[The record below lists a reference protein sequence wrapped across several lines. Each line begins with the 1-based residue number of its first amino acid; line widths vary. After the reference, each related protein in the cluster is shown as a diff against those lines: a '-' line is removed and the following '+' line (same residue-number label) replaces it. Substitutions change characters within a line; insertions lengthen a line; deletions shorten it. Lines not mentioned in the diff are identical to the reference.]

1 MEKVAI
7 SLFKARCL
15 SMLEKVRRTGTPI
28 LITRRGEPIAEIT
41 APSLEHGREDW
52 LGSAAGGRVRSSATS
67 SLLIGSKDWEVLGM
81 NEAIAGHTASGSG
94 ACSNWPG
101 S

>member
-7 SLFKARCL
+7 SVFKARCL

-41 APSLEHGREDW
+41 APSPEHGREDW
-52 LGSAAGGRVRSSATS
+52 LGSAAGTGKILGDIVSP
-67 SLLIGSKDWEVLGM
+67 IGSKDWEVLG
-81 NEAIAGHTASGSG
+81 E
-94 ACSNWPG
+94 
-101 S
+101 

>member
-28 LITRRGEPIAEIT
+28 LITRRGQPIAEIT
-41 APSLEHGREDW
+41 APSPEHGREDW
-52 LGSAAGGRVRSSATS
+52 LGSAAGTGEILDDIVSP
-67 SLLIGSKDWEVLGM
+67 IGSKDWEVLA
-81 NEAIAGHTASGSG
+81 E
-94 ACSNWPG
+94 
-101 S
+101 